1 MTDRRRIGV
10 IVRGSLTEGLEM
22 RLDAAQSVEDVRAG
36 KFIVIEGEKSAFFC
50 MIIDVRLDATNPA
63 ILVDPPAEPD
73 DEGDALMRQVLHG
86 TSTYGTVML
95 KPMLML
101 PGRASEG
108 LARAGDEGAS
118 GGSVEGASEE
128 GFTGSRPLRKATPT
142 PPAQVPGFARGSDR
156 GESGGQSGPS
166 GDFRGPLAPPTQI
179 VKTIPRHFS
188 IVAEATEADVNLVF
202 GSEREDRRY
211 YHIGRP
217 LDMDTPVCLD
227 LDRFVERSNGIFG
240 RTGTGKT
247 FLTRL
252 LLSGLVK
259 SGKAVTL
266 IFDMH
271 SEYGWGAVKEEAG
284 GGRSEVKGLRQLFGA
299 SRVAVFTLDPESSR
313 RRRAAADFV
322 VRIPYRQV
330 EVEDIL
336 PLADEL
342 NLNQTAADSLYIIQ
356 SYHGED
362 WLAWLLDLKPT
373 EVREEAERIG
383 AHAESL
389 AALRRKL
396 KRLEKFD
403 FLVRETADDAV
414 ERMMEA
420 LDRGQH
426 VVLEFGTQTSLLCY
440 MLVANILTR
449 EIRDRYVTKTDRYLA
464 TKRVEDQPRP
474 LVITIEEAHK
484 FLNPAAARQTIFGT
498 IARELRK
505 YFVSLLVV
513 DQRPSGIDDEVLSQ
527 LGTRVTA
534 LLSDEK
540 DIAAVLTGVSNAA
553 WLRSVLAALDTK
565 QQALLMG
572 HAVPMPVVI
581 RTRDYDSTFYKAMG
595 AEDDLPK
602 GVRAAR
608 DVDDL
613 FGSR

>member
-1 MTDRRRIGV
+1 V
-10 IVRGSLTEGLEM
+10 
-22 RLDAAQSVEDVRAG
+22 
-36 KFIVIEGEKSAFFC
+36 
-50 MIIDVRLDATNPA
+50 
-63 ILVDPPAEPD
+63 
-73 DEGDALMRQVLHG
+73 
-86 TSTYGTVML
+86 
-95 KPMLML
+95 
-101 PGRASEG
+101 
-108 LARAGDEGAS
+108 
-118 GGSVEGASEE
+118 
-128 GFTGSRPLRKATPT
+128 
-142 PPAQVPGFARGSDR
+142 
-156 GESGGQSGPS
+156 
-166 GDFRGPLAPPTQI
+166 
-179 VKTIPRHFS
+179 PRHFS

-202 GSEREDRRY
+202 GSEAEDRRF
-211 YHIGRP
+211 YHVGRP
-217 LDMDTPVCLD
+217 LDMETPVCLD

-259 SGKAVTL
+259 SSKAVTL
-266 IFDMH
+266 VFDMH

-284 GGRSEVKGLRQLFGA
+284 GVRSEAKGLRQLFGA
-299 SRVAVFTLDPESSR
+299 ARVSVFTLDPESSR
-313 RRRAAADFV
+313 RRRAQADYTV
-322 VRIPYRQV
+322 KIPYRQI

-356 SYHGED
+356 SYHGDD

-373 EVREEAERIG
+373 EVRDEAERIG

-389 AALRRKL
+389 AALHRKL
-396 KRLEKFD
+396 KRLERFD
-403 FLVRETADDAV
+403 FLVRDTKDDAV

-426 VVLEFGTQTSLLCY
+426 VVLEFGKETSLLCY
-440 MLVANILTR
+440 MLVSNILTR

-464 TKRVEDQPRP
+464 SKRPEDQPRP
-474 LVITIEEAHK
+474 LVIVIEEAHK
-484 FLNPAAARQTIFGT
+484 FLNPAAAKQTIFGT

-540 DIAAVLTGVSNAA
+540 DIAAVLTGVSNAQ
-553 WLRSVLAALDTK
+553 WLRSVLASLDTK

-581 RTRDYDSTFYKAMG
+581 RTRDYDSAFYRAMG
-595 AEDDLPK
+595 ADDESP
-602 GVRAAR
+602 GGGASRGARAI
-608 DVDDL
+608 DDL